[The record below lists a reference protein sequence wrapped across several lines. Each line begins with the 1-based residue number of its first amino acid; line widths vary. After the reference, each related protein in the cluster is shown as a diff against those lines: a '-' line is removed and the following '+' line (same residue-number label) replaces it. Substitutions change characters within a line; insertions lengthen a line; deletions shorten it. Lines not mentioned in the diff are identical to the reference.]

1 MSECKKAILISVAI
15 NLSILLVFFVF
26 FVPNGSF
33 FGDEKGDPDTPS
45 LTTYELSDQ
54 ESRIVQV
61 VSEANPAVVSIVV
74 TRDVPVMNRWNVRD
88 PFFED
93 FFGIYE
99 EPRTERREVGGGS
112 GFLVSADG
120 LIVTNRHVVSL
131 EEAEY
136 SVLTNDGESYDA
148 EVIARDPVLD
158 IAILSISGNEFAHLA
173 FGESE
178 NLQVGQTV
186 IAIGNAL
193 GEFRNTVSS
202 GIVSGLSRSI
212 VAGGT
217 GGQMEFL
224 EEVIQ
229 TDAAINRGNSG
240 GPLLDLSGQVVGVNV
255 AVAQGGQNI
264 GFALPSDVVKNVVE
278 SVRTHG
284 EIIRPFLGVRYLNVN
299 EQIQEEFDLPRSS
312 GAYVISNN
320 PDKEPAVLS
329 GSPAEKSGILQG
341 DLIVTIAGEEI
352 GTNKSLATI
361 IRRQEVGDTVPLVLI
376 RDGEEIILEATLV
389 QAP

>member
-1 MSECKKAILISVAI
+1 MSECKKAILISVVI
-15 NLSILLVFFVF
+15 NLFVLVIFFNL
-26 FVPNGSF
+26 FVPAVPLTENKK
-33 FGDEKGDPDTPS
+33 EDPVKS
-45 LTTYELSDQ
+45 SEIMHGLSDQ
-54 ESRIVQV
+54 ESRVVEV
-61 VSEANPAVVSIVV
+61 VSKANPAVVSVVV
-74 TRDVPVMNRWNVRD
+74 TRDVPIMDRWNIRD
-88 PFFED
+88 PFFGD

-136 SVLTNDGESYDA
+136 SVLTNDGENYEA

-158 IAILSISGNEFAHLA
+158 IAILKISGNEFSHLT
-173 FGESE
+173 FGKSE
-178 NLQVGQTV
+178 DLQVGQTV

-212 VAGGT
+212 IAGGV

-240 GPLLDLSGQVVGVNV
+240 GPLIDLSGQVVGVNV

-264 GFALPSDVVKNVVE
+264 GFALPSEVVKSVVE
-278 SVRTHG
+278 SVREHG

-299 EQIQEEFDLPRSS
+299 EQIQKEFDLPRSS
-312 GAYVISNN
+312 GAYVTSNN
-320 PDKEPAVLS
+320 PEKEPAVLS
-329 GSPAEKSGILQG
+329 GSPAEKSGIREG
-341 DLIVTIAGEEI
+341 DLIVSIAGEEI
-352 GTNKSLATI
+352 GSNKSLATI
-361 IRRQEVGDTVPLVLI
+361 IRRQKVGDAVPVVLV
-376 RDGEEIILEATLV
+376 RDGREITLEAVLV